1 VAAAP
6 QRRDGAV
13 TDERGVQRFVAG
25 DAIQMMGTVTEVLP
39 NTTFRVTLENG
50 HEVLAYVSGKMRKN
64 YIRIL
69 QGIGSRSICPR
80 TTSPAAALRTAT
92 SRPPA
97 QRPPLSAT
105 PT

>member
-1 VAAAP
+1 VAEAP
-6 QRRDGAV
+6 QRRDGRAPSRQAGKE
-13 TDERGVQRFVAG
+13 TSRFVAG

-69 QGIGSRSICPR
+69 QGDRVAVDL
-80 TTSPAAALRTAT
+80 SPYDLTRGRITY
-92 SRPPA
+92 RYK
-97 QRPPLSAT
+97 
-105 PT
+105 